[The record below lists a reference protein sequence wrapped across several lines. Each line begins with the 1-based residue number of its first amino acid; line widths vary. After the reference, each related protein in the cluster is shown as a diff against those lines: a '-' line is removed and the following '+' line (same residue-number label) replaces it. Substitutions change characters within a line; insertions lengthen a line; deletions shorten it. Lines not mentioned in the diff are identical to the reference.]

1 MKPKEAV
8 IQQRALDAHTI
19 FKAALIPA
27 QTHNNPFFTTMLFAW
42 SLTEVVRYSFYVTSL
57 LGIDIPVLNYL
68 R

>member
-8 IQQRALDAHTI
+8 TQQRTLDTHTL
-19 FKAALIPA
+19 FGAVLIPV

-42 SLTEVVRYSFYVTSL
+42 SLTEVVRYSFYATSL